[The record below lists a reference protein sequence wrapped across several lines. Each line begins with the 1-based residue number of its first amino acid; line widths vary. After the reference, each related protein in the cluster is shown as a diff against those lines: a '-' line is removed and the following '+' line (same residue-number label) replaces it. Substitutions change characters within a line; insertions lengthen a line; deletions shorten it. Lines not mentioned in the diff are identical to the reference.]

1 MYSPETVRQH
11 TLGAAFIALF
21 RRDLTLAF
29 RHRAE
34 MANPLLFFVLVT
46 SLFPLGIGADP
57 KLLQAVGPGVI
68 WVAALLAALLSL
80 EGIFRSDFEDGTLE
94 QFLLSSHP
102 VSVLV
107 LAKVLAHWLIT
118 GLPLLVISPLLG
130 VLLGL
135 PVDAIVILLIT
146 LALGTPVLSL
156 IGAVGVA
163 ITVAVGQLD
172 KMLGYEVAE
181 VELDFIPDILVIIS
195 DLGKTGVEGLFTPV
209 LAMRRGWCEP
219 SCIRCGQVCPTQALR
234 VVTPEAKQ
242 AIGGPAEVT
251 IGTAFFDRGRC
262 LPWAMETPCVVCEE
276 VCPVSPKAIG
286 TYDEI
291 ADRLRRESDR
301 VAKLANFQAEQR
313 SGAQEIDDLS
323 AQLEQAGTRRE
334 GLQGDLTVEH
344 QIVSAVDY
352 THPAAAEQLEQLRSL
367 GYVQ

>member
-1 MYSPETVRQH
+1 MTSDSLTR
-11 TLGAAFIALF
+11 AFALLLK
-21 RRDLTLAF
+21 RDLLLAV

-34 MANPLLFFVLVT
+34 MVNPLLFFVLVT

-135 PVDAIVILLIT
+135 PGDAIIILLVT

-163 ITVAVGQLD
+163 
-172 KMLGYEVAE
+172 
-181 VELDFIPDILVIIS
+181 
-195 DLGKTGVEGLFTPV
+195 
-209 LAMRRGWCEP
+209 
-219 SCIRCGQVCPTQALR
+219 
-234 VVTPEAKQ
+234 
-242 AIGGPAEVT
+242 
-251 IGTAFFDRGRC
+251 
-262 LPWAMETPCVVCEE
+262 
-276 VCPVSPKAIG
+276 
-286 TYDEI
+286 
-291 ADRLRRESDR
+291 
-301 VAKLANFQAEQR
+301 
-313 SGAQEIDDLS
+313 
-323 AQLEQAGTRRE
+323 
-334 GLQGDLTVEH
+334 LTVGLRKGGM
-344 QIVSAVDY
+344 ILSLLVLPLYVPLLIFAASAVD
-352 THPAAAEQLEQLRSL
+352 TAAAGLPVTAHLSLISALLVLALSLSPLATAAALRISL
-367 GYVQ
+367 S